1 MDSQKATLRE
11 QASTVRGEFNT
22 IINRLELIYDGLR
35 ASDGLNHQGAVE
47 VLGETIS
54 RLDTLY
60 GGFDDRTPLGKYL
73 TAAINGEEA
82 HD

>member
-1 MDSQKATLRE
+1 MDSQKTLQE

-35 ASDGLNHQGAVE
+35 GCNGVDFQGAIE

-60 GGFDDRTPLGKYL
+60 GGFDDDYPLGKYL
-73 TAAINGEEA
+73 TAAIQGEDA
-82 HD
+82 